1 MGEALFK
8 ISGNGIESVVSDG
21 VNKSV
26 IKTDENG
33 AIHISVEKITVCDG
47 AE

>member
-1 MGEALFK
+1 MTNSMIK